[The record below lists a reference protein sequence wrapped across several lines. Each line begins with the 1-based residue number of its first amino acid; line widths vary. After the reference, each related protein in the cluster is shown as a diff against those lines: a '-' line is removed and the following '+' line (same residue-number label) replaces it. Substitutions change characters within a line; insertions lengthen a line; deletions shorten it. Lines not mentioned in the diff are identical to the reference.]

1 MCRKFQNSERK
12 IKMKRILI
20 SCESLV
26 LHQGYEVTGCVTE
39 TLRIPRE
46 HCKLLAGPVPHHIPT
61 PIRFPL
67 FNSNGPLDSTL
78 DGVNT
83 YFYIVWVDLVT
94 SSLVF
99 RKTIC
104 YQHRCLVAT
113 AEFVFKEQIWS
124 CFWSRWHSQLP
135 YTDTKHS
142 NILIALK
149 LRRKKDR

>member
-1 MCRKFQNSERK
+1 
-12 IKMKRILI
+12 MKRILI

-39 TLRIPRE
+39 KLRIPRE

-61 PIRFPL
+61 PIQRRFPL

-124 CFWSRWHSQLP
+124 CF
-135 YTDTKHS
+135 
-142 NILIALK
+142 
-149 LRRKKDR
+149 